1 MRKLIYNMY
10 YANEISAIVAVKLL
24 DKLEQIRE
32 KRKY

>member
-1 MRKLIYNMY
+1 MRKLIYKMY
-10 YANEISAIVAVKLL
+10 YTDEISATVAIKLL

>member
-1 MRKLIYNMY
+1 MRKLIYKMY
-10 YANEISAIVAVKLL
+10 HADEISATVAIKLL

>member
-1 MRKLIYNMY
+1 MRKLIYKMY
-10 YANEISAIVAVKLL
+10 YADEISATVTVKLL

>member
-10 YANEISAIVAVKLL
+10 YTNEISIEITMKLL
-24 DKLEQIRE
+24 EKLKQIRE

>member
-1 MRKLIYNMY
+1 MRKLIYKMY
-10 YANEISAIVAVKLL
+10 YADEISATIAVKLL